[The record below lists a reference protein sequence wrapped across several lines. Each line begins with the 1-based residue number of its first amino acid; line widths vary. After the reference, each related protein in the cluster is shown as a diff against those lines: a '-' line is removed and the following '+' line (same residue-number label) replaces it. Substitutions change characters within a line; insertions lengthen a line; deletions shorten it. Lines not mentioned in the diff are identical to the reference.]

1 VLGEPGVVERFLAS
15 EGLVATREFG
25 LPTTRGVMSAGAATA
40 QAGSELAAQSGRW
53 VKLTEESAAL
63 IKKHGLR
70 ESKSGL
76 RTGVVKGEEGQIKT
90 FVQFAKGP
98 GTLTS
103 PAVLAG
109 AAGVMAQVAMRQTM
123 DEITDYLAS
132 IDEKVEDVLRAQKD
146 AVLAKVIGLGLIIE
160 EALTIREH
168 GGKVNEVTW
177 SKVHNAPATI
187 AEAQS
192 YALRQL
198 DALAEKLESK
208 RKLADLAEAAE
219 QAQHKAQEWLA
230 VLARSWQLQDAIAVL
245 ELDRVLDAAPDDL
258 EGHRRGLQAARQ
270 DRLDLLARTTERLTA
285 RLDAAAARAN
295 MKVLM
300 HPSTS
305 RTVVDASNEVGTAV
319 GTFQDRLGITSSRQ
333 AIEGRRWSEAA
344 SEVKDKALQTGGQ
357 GVGVAVRAGKTS
369 ASGVKSVGADVA
381 RRVGDAP
388 RLRRKRRE
396 DVEGN

>member
-1 VLGEPGVVERFLAS
+1 M
-15 EGLVATREFG
+15 ATREFG

-53 VKLTEESAAL
+53 VKLTGESAAL
-63 IKKHGLR
+63 IRKHGLR

-76 RTGVVKGEEGQIKT
+76 KTGVVKGEKGQIKT
-90 FVQFAKGP
+90 FVQFARGP

-146 AVLAKVIGLGLIIE
+146 AVLAKVIGLGLVIE

-177 SKVHNAPATI
+177 SKVHSAPATI

-198 DALAEKLESK
+198 DALAEKLSPSGSSLTWL
-208 RKLADLAEAAE
+208 RRRSRLSTRRRNGWRSWPAAGNSRTRSPCWSWIGSLTPHLMTSRHTAEA
-219 QAQHKAQEWLA
+219 
-230 VLARSWQLQDAIAVL
+230 S
-245 ELDRVLDAAPDDL
+245 
-258 EGHRRGLQAARQ
+258 RR
-270 DRLDLLARTTERLTA
+270 LARTA
-285 RLDAAAARAN
+285 SSCWPGP
-295 MKVLM
+295 
-300 HPSTS
+300 PS
-305 RTVVDASNEVGTAV
+305 A
-319 GTFQDRLGITSSRQ
+319 
-333 AIEGRRWSEAA
+333 
-344 SEVKDKALQTGGQ
+344 
-357 GVGVAVRAGKTS
+357 
-369 ASGVKSVGADVA
+369 
-381 RRVGDAP
+381 
-388 RLRRKRRE
+388 
-396 DVEGN
+396 